1 MVAEC
6 TAMQRMCVLELCLQ
20 QQKIHACRCL
30 CRTCACACRLLQ
42 CKVTEVQEPECGS
55 SHPAPWPSQ
64 PSSRARLGGA
74 SGRCSRIC
82 QRRPGPA
89 ARTAS
94 PAHEVGSPILPCTRQ
109 AALGSVQRLWKRG
122 ALLTMSTNAFSS
134 QITKGQWLQTIAIR
148 IAFAPALSSSVTVF
162 PDSGSGSCSSSNTA
176 RNDSL
181 FVTRSV
187 TGQV

>member
-1 MVAEC
+1 
-6 TAMQRMCVLELCLQ
+6 MQRMCVLELCLQ
-20 QQKIHACRCL
+20 QKKIHACRCL

-94 PAHEVGSPILPCTRQ
+94 PAHDVGSPILPCTRQ

-134 QITKGQWLQTIAIR
+134 QITKGSGCKRLLSELPLRQHCRPASRSSQTA
-148 IAFAPALSSSVTVF
+148 AQAAAAAVTQPVK
-162 PDSGSGSCSSSNTA
+162 
-176 RNDSL
+176 
-181 FVTRSV
+181 TRCL
-187 TGQV
+187 